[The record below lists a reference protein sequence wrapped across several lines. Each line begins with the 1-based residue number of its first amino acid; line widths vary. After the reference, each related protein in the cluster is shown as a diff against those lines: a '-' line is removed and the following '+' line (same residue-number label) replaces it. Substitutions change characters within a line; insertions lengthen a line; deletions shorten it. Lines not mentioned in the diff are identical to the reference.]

1 MSRVNTALNY
11 SNLIQSAVDCT
22 QDWEVAVVVTVPGR
36 AASQCS
42 QYNFLTLG
50 LDKHKILL
58 GLLVIENPCLLKLFV
73 F

>member
-22 QDWEVAVVVTVPGR
+22 QDWEVAVVVTVPGK
-36 AASQCS
+36 AASQHS
-42 QYNFLTLG
+42 QYNLTLG
-50 LDKHKILL
+50 LDKHKIIL
-58 GLLVIENPCLLKLFV
+58 GLLVTENPCLLKLFV